1 LIRNEMY
8 ELEKNLS
15 DYIMNEGLF
24 HSINI
29 VDGKIDEGYILN
41 KVCSVYYDN
50 NEKDYYIKEDGLS
63 VLNAKTIFL
72 NIDLNKKITN
82 KKCLNSKCI
91 FNTCPYLIVFKQ
103 LNKNVKKSKVIE
115 EKSFDIDIQISRN
128 ISNLKLKNDL
138 LNLKDVISFS
148 LNNNNGYLINT
159 IILNGDNKDLKKKTI
174 NIIKEIYSL
183 NGDNLIYE
191 EIDLLENNLNN
202 FNSDI
207 NYIKNYDKFIE
218 INHINSFSLL
228 NKISNIESNKVIILD
243 SKLDFPIK
251 NSNCLIIEIPDYNK
265 EELIELFK
273 NNLKEKNIVISDEI
287 LIYLN
292 NEYMENYIKENS
304 NLKNDELIDKLVI
317 EVVNNLSKRNSNLLE
332 ISDFKKSLDY
342 EDRIKLVEERLNNLV
357 GLQSV
362 KKQLK
367 ELISYLVFLNKTKN
381 KINLPT
387 LNLHA
392 VFTGNPGTG
401 KTTIAR
407 IYAEILYTL
416 GYIKENKLI
425 EVGREDLIAE
435 YVGQTAV
442 KTKAVFDRAMGGV
455 LFIDEAY
462 SLTPTNGNGFESEC
476 ISTIIKLMEDNRDKI
491 VVIFAGYKNDM
502 EKFLDSNEGLRS
514 RITSE
519 IFFNDYSVEELYLI
533 FKNSLKELNLNLDS
547 SAKIKFMNIILKAKN
562 DSRFGNG
569 RYIMN
574 LRQKVLMKHA
584 LNTIN
589 EVDEEKLLTITIDD
603 FDNIN

>member
-1 LIRNEMY
+1 MY
-8 ELEKNLS
+8 ELENNLS

-50 NEKDYYIKEDGLS
+50 NEKDYYTKEDGLS

-91 FNTCPYLIVFKQ
+91 FNTCPYLTVFKQ

-115 EKSFDIDIQISRN
+115 GKSFDIDIQISRN

-202 FNSDI
+202 FDSDI

-228 NKISNIESNKVIILD
+228 NKISNIENNKVIILD

-332 ISDFKKSLDY
+332 ISDLKKSLDY

-462 SLTPTNGNGFESEC
+462 SLTPTNGNGFEAEC

-574 LRQKVLMKHA
+574 LRQKVLMQHA

>member
-1 LIRNEMY
+1 MY
-8 ELEKNLS
+8 ELENNLS

-91 FNTCPYLIVFKQ
+91 FNTCPYLTVFKQ
-103 LNKNVKKSKVIE
+103 LNKNVKRSKVIE
-115 EKSFDIDIQISRN
+115 GKSFDIDIQISRN

-138 LNLKDVISFS
+138 LNLKDVTSFS
-148 LNNNNGYLINT
+148 LNNNNDYLINT

-228 NKISNIESNKVIILD
+228 NKISNIENNKVIILD

-332 ISDFKKSLDY
+332 ISDLKKSLDY

-462 SLTPTNGNGFESEC
+462 SLTPTNGNGFEAEC

>member
-1 LIRNEMY
+1 MY
-8 ELEKNLS
+8 ELENNLS

-29 VDGKIDEGYILN
+29 VDGKIDKGYILN

-50 NEKDYYIKEDGLS
+50 NKKDYYIKEDGLS

-72 NIDLNKKITN
+72 NLDLNKKITN

-91 FNTCPYLIVFKQ
+91 FNTCPYLTVFKQ
-103 LNKNVKKSKVIE
+103 LNKNVKRSKVIE
-115 EKSFDIDIQISRN
+115 GKSFDIDIQISRN

-148 LNNNNGYLINT
+148 LNNNNDYLINT
-159 IILNGDNKDLKKKTI
+159 IILNGDNKNLKKKTI

-183 NGDNLIYE
+183 NEDNLIYE

-218 INHINSFSLL
+218 INHINSLSLL
-228 NKISNIESNKVIILD
+228 NKISNIENDKVIILD

-273 NNLKEKNIVISDEI
+273 NNLKEKNIEMNDEM

-317 EVVNNLSKRNSNLLE
+317 EVINNLSKRNSNLLE
-332 ISDFKKSLDY
+332 ISDFKQSLNY
-342 EDRIKLVEERLNNLV
+342 GDRIKLVEERLNNLV

-367 ELISYLVFLNKTKN
+367 ELISYLSFLNKTKN

-387 LNLHA
+387 LNLHS

-462 SLTPTNGNGFESEC
+462 SLTPTNGNGFEAEC

-533 FKNSLKELNLNLDS
+533 FKNSLKELNLNLDN
-547 SAKIKFMNIILKAKN
+547 SAKDKIINIISKAKN
-562 DSRFGNG
+562 DNRFGNG

-584 LNTIN
+584 LNTSN
-589 EVDEEKLLTITIDD
+589 EIDEDLLLTITEKD
-603 FDNIN
+603 FD

>member
-1 LIRNEMY
+1 MY
-8 ELEKNLS
+8 ELENNLS

-50 NEKDYYIKEDGLS
+50 NKKDYYIKEDGLS

-72 NIDLNKKITN
+72 NLDLNKKITN

-148 LNNNNGYLINT
+148 LNNNNDYLINT
-159 IILNGDNKDLKKKTI
+159 IILNGDNKNLKKKTI

-183 NGDNLIYE
+183 NEDNLIYE

-218 INHINSFSLL
+218 INHINSLSLL
-228 NKISNIESNKVIILD
+228 NKISNIENDKVIILD

-273 NNLKEKNIVISDEI
+273 NNLKEKNIEINDEI

-317 EVVNNLSKRNSNLLE
+317 EVINNLSKRNSNLLE

-462 SLTPTNGNGFESEC
+462 SLTPTNGNGFEAEC

-547 SAKIKFMNIILKAKN
+547 SAKDKIINIISKAKN
-562 DSRFGNG
+562 DNRFGNG

-584 LNTIN
+584 LNTSN
-589 EVDEEKLLTITIDD
+589 EIDEDLLLTITEKD
-603 FDNIN
+603 FD

>member
-1 LIRNEMY
+1 MY
-8 ELEKNLS
+8 ELENNLS

-50 NEKDYYIKEDGLS
+50 NKKDYYIKEDGLS

-91 FNTCPYLIVFKQ
+91 FNTCPYLTVFKQ
-103 LNKNVKKSKVIE
+103 LNKNVKRSKVIE
-115 EKSFDIDIQISRN
+115 GKSFDIDIQISRN

-148 LNNNNGYLINT
+148 LNNNNDYLINT
-159 IILNGDNKDLKKKTI
+159 IILNGDNKNLKKKTI

-183 NGDNLIYE
+183 NEDNLIYE

-207 NYIKNYDKFIE
+207 NYIKNYDKFTE
-218 INHINSFSLL
+218 INHINSLSLL
-228 NKISNIESNKVIILD
+228 NKISNIENDKVIILD

-273 NNLKEKNIVISDEI
+273 NNLKEKNIEINDEI

-317 EVVNNLSKRNSNLLE
+317 EVINNLSKRNSNLLE

-462 SLTPTNGNGFESEC
+462 SLTPTNGNGFEAEC

-547 SAKIKFMNIILKAKN
+547 SAKDKIINIISKAKN
-562 DSRFGNG
+562 DNRFGNG

-584 LNTIN
+584 LNTSN
-589 EVDEEKLLTITIDD
+589 EIDEDLLLTITEKD
-603 FDNIN
+603 FD

>member
-1 LIRNEMY
+1 MY
-8 ELEKNLS
+8 ELENNLS

-50 NEKDYYIKEDGLS
+50 NKKDYYIKEDGLS

-72 NIDLNKKITN
+72 NLDLNKKITN

-91 FNTCPYLIVFKQ
+91 FNTCPYLTVFKQ
-103 LNKNVKKSKVIE
+103 LNKNVKRSKVIE
-115 EKSFDIDIQISRN
+115 GKSFDIDIQISRN

-148 LNNNNGYLINT
+148 LNNNNDYLINT
-159 IILNGDNKDLKKKTI
+159 IILNGDNKNLKKKTI

-183 NGDNLIYE
+183 NEDNLIYE

-207 NYIKNYDKFIE
+207 NYIKNYDKFTE
-218 INHINSFSLL
+218 INHINSLSLL
-228 NKISNIESNKVIILD
+228 NKISNIENDKVIILD

-273 NNLKEKNIVISDEI
+273 NNLKEKNIEINDEI

-317 EVVNNLSKRNSNLLE
+317 EVINNLSKRNSNLLE

-462 SLTPTNGNGFESEC
+462 SLTPTNGNGFEAEC

-547 SAKIKFMNIILKAKN
+547 SAKDKIINIISKAKN
-562 DSRFGNG
+562 DNRFGNG

-584 LNTIN
+584 LNTSN
-589 EVDEEKLLTITIDD
+589 EIDEDLLLTITEKD
-603 FDNIN
+603 FD

>member
-1 LIRNEMY
+1 MY
-8 ELEKNLS
+8 ELENNLS
-15 DYIMNEGLF
+15 DYIMNERLF

-50 NEKDYYIKEDGLS
+50 NKKDYYIKEDGLS

-91 FNTCPYLIVFKQ
+91 FNTCPYLTVFKQ
-103 LNKNVKKSKVIE
+103 LNKNVKRSKVIE
-115 EKSFDIDIQISRN
+115 GKSFDIDIQISRN

-138 LNLKDVISFS
+138 LNLKNVISFS
-148 LNNNNGYLINT
+148 LNNNNDYLINT
-159 IILNGDNKDLKKKTI
+159 IILNGDNKNLKKKTI

-183 NGDNLIYE
+183 NEDNLIYE

-207 NYIKNYDKFIE
+207 NYIKNYDKFTE
-218 INHINSFSLL
+218 INHINSLSLL
-228 NKISNIESNKVIILD
+228 NKISNIENDKVIILD

-273 NNLKEKNIVISDEI
+273 NNLKEKNIEINDEI

-317 EVVNNLSKRNSNLLE
+317 EVINNLSKRNSNLLE

-367 ELISYLVFLNKTKN
+367 ELISYLSFLNKTKN

-387 LNLHA
+387 LNLHS

-435 YVGQTAV
+435 YVGQT
-442 KTKAVFDRAMGGV
+442 
-455 LFIDEAY
+455 
-462 SLTPTNGNGFESEC
+462 
-476 ISTIIKLMEDNRDKI
+476 
-491 VVIFAGYKNDM
+491 
-502 EKFLDSNEGLRS
+502 
-514 RITSE
+514 
-519 IFFNDYSVEELYLI
+519 
-533 FKNSLKELNLNLDS
+533 
-547 SAKIKFMNIILKAKN
+547 
-562 DSRFGNG
+562 
-569 RYIMN
+569 
-574 LRQKVLMKHA
+574 
-584 LNTIN
+584 
-589 EVDEEKLLTITIDD
+589 
-603 FDNIN
+603 